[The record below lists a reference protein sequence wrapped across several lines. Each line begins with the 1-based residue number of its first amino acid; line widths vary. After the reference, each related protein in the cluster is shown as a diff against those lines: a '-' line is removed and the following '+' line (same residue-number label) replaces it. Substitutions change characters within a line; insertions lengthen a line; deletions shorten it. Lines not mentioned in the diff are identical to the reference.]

1 MCSPFVLHVWTH
13 AEVSIPTWE
22 MLYSDPSELRERLE
36 LLRIEHELAC
46 AIGLDEDPEYMA
58 DLERQLATWEAAW
71 IGARVTE
78 IAVTRAE
85 RRGRPQG

>member
-1 MCSPFVLHVWTH
+1 
-13 AEVSIPTWE
+13 

-58 DLERQLATWEAAW
+58 DLKRQLATWEAAW
-71 IGARVTE
+71 VGARVTE
-78 IAVTRAE
+78 IAVKRSE
-85 RRGRPQG
+85 QQGRRQG

>member
-1 MCSPFVLHVWTH
+1 VPPFVFHVWTDGQP
-13 AEVSIPTWE
+13 SIPTWE

-58 DLERQLATWEAAW
+58 DLKRQLATWEAAW

-85 RRGRPQG
+85 GRARPQG

>member
-1 MCSPFVLHVWTH
+1 
-13 AEVSIPTWE
+13 

-46 AIGLDEDPEYMA
+46 AIGLDDDAEYMA
-58 DLERQLATWEAAW
+58 DLKRQLATWEAAW

-78 IAVTRAE
+78 IAVRRAQE
-85 RRGRPQG
+85 RGRAAG